1 MLVIDTREKPQ
12 AIKRIIQQL
21 DEAGI
26 DYMRSKLIV
35 GDYMVFSNP
44 LIIIDRK
51 QDVAELCKN
60 CTSDHVRFK
69 AELETAKKLGVTLII
84 LVEQDRYYDRGR
96 CVMLKDISDLMLWSD
111 PYTSIRGEQMYRIL
125 SSWTNKYDL
134 RVEFCRKTDTGARI
148 MEILSNGEDRE
159 KR

>member
-1 MLVIDTREKPQ
+1 MLIIDTREKPQ
-12 AIKRIIQQL
+12 AIRRIV
-21 DEAGI
+21 EYFNEHGI
-26 DYMRSKLIV
+26 EYMRSKLIV

-69 AELETAKKLGVTLII
+69 AELETARNLGVSMVV
-84 LVEQDRYYDRGR
+84 LVEQDRYYDRGKL
-96 CVMLKDISDLMLWSD
+96 VMLRDISDLMLWSD
-111 PYTSIRGEQMYRIL
+111 PYTSIRGEQLYRIL

-134 RVEFCRKTDTGARI
+134 RVEFCRKTDTGRRI
-148 MEILSNGEDRE
+148 MEILNDER
-159 KR
+159 

>member
-1 MLVIDTREKPQ
+1 MLIIDTREKPQ
-12 AIKRIIQQL
+12 AIRRIV
-21 DEAGI
+21 DYFNEHGI
-26 DYMRSKLIV
+26 EYMRSKLIV

-69 AELETAKKLGVTLII
+69 AELETARNLGVSMVV
-84 LVEQDRYYDRGR
+84 LVEQDRYYDRGKL
-96 CVMLKDISDLMLWSD
+96 VMLRDISDLMLWSD
-111 PYTSIRGEQMYRIL
+111 PYTSIRGEQLYRIL

-134 RVEFCRKTDTGARI
+134 RVEFCRKTDTGRRI
-148 MEILSNGEDRE
+148 MEILNDER
-159 KR
+159 